1 VDIVSTLSN
10 VVRGSDEVN
19 VIARALAI
27 FVEDKKS
34 FEILRWCVNDN
45 LDSSGTRLLLLA
57 PTHFS
62 FSNGSIFLVHYF
74 RQRLSCPQLSASTFT
89 ATQLTTIDGLSF

>member
-62 FSNGSIFLVHYF
+62 FSNGSIFSGPLFSPAAV
-74 RQRLSCPQLSASTFT
+74 LSSALGEHLYSH
-89 ATQLTTIDGLSF
+89 AINNN